1 MGATQPILRFFLFVG
16 LSLGT
21 PRVVAAPMPGFKL
34 EGVDG
39 PAVDSKDLKGQV
51 YVVQFWA
58 SWCSSCGG
66 LTKDLGWVLDQARTR
81 PRLLSVSLDETREAA
96 AKGLARIRIPGAR
109 EQSYHFDRDRMLADA
124 LGQVAVPTIVV
135 VGKNGEVLSKIS
147 GHFGDAQKNELA
159 ARLNDQ

>member
-1 MGATQPILRFFLFVG
+1 
-16 LSLGT
+16 
-21 PRVVAAPMPGFKL
+21 MPPFRL
-34 EGVDG
+34 EGVNG
-39 PAVDSKDLKGQV
+39 PAVDSQELKGQLV
-51 YVVQFWA
+51 VVQFWA
-58 SWCSSCGG
+58 SWCTSCGG
-66 LTKDLGWVLDQARTR
+66 LTKDLGAILEKAKAK

-96 AKGLARIRIPGAR
+96 EKGLERIRIPGAGG
-109 EQSYHFDRDRMLADA
+109 QSYHFDRGRKLADA